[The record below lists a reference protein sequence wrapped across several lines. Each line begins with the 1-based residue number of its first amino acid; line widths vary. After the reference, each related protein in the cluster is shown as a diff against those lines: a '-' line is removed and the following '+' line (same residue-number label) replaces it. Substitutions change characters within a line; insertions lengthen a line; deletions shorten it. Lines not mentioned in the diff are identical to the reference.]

1 MKISNL
7 FAFAA
12 AAVAILLPSNVNS
25 QAESIENSCK
35 AYFNHPYIVTGRPY
49 KALLTGDE
57 VAEFRAT
64 LFSGTT
70 YRIAVG
76 NADKN
81 NVIFSVYDIDHN
93 LQPRLRKR
101 TILGL
106 LRRWLHGLHCRSQIR
121 QHHYQLRFRHCHD
134 RLQAQ
139 RRQCSQLTPSHS
151 GY

>member
-12 AAVAILLPSNVNS
+12 AAVAILLPSDVNS

-76 NADKN
+76 NADQN

-93 LQPRLRKR
+93 LLFSSRDFGNAPYWDFSVDGYMDCIVEAKLDN
-101 TILGL
+101 TITSSGL
-106 LRRWLHGLHCRSQIR
+106 AIVMTGFKLNDDNALN
-121 QHHYQLRFRHCHD
+121 
-134 RLQAQ
+134 
-139 RRQCSQLTPSHS
+139 
-151 GY
+151 